1 MPLWQIA
8 LSNYEELVFKFKEV
22 HIKEST
28 NKAIFNP
35 EALEFHASCA
45 EGLHEFLEQE
55 VKDLGLKLT
64 SANRG
69 GVFFKGKKESVQKF
83 LLTTRFSSRVS
94 FSISQLRVEDAED
107 LYDQAVRLPWEEI
120 IAKGLSFK
128 IDSNTKDSLKDSRYA
143 LYKLKDAIKDRLRD
157 KREEELEID
166 RDEPDLVFHLR
177 SNRDFVNL
185 ELSLTSHPFNK
196 RGYRLEF
203 LDAPIRENMAQA
215 LIHFSGWNK
224 TDVMIDPM
232 CGSGTILIEAALLL
246 KRKYINETLLNQS
259 AVYRML
265 YDVYVSPIKDIP
277 SDEQRLFGYD
287 INPKAIQIAKDNARR
302 AGVDKLI
309 HFEKADVLN
318 LTNSK
323 NWKTGHIV
331 MNPPYG
337 ERLGTKEDLKILYGK
352 ISARFKQEFPGF
364 RFTLVSGDKSLLGFF
379 KLKED
384 RGMNVAIAKMK
395 GKFVSYEL
403 K

>member
-1 MPLWQIA
+1 MGFKSKEA
-8 LSNYEELVFKFKEV
+8 LINQSNSK
-22 HIKEST
+22 T
-28 NKAIFNP
+28 IFNP
-35 EALEFHASCA
+35 EVLEYHASCA

-55 VKDLGLKLT
+55 VKDSGLRLT

-69 GVFFKGKKESVQKF
+69 GVFFKGKKENIQKF

-120 IAKGLSFK
+120 ISKGLTFK
-128 IDSNTKDSLKDSRYA
+128 IDSSTKDSLKDSRYA
-143 LYKLKDAIKDRLRD
+143 LYKLKDAIKDRLRE
-157 KREEELEID
+157 KRDEELQID

-177 SNRDFVNL
+177 SNRDFVNI
-185 ELSLTSHPFNK
+185 ELSLTSQPFNK

-215 LIHFSGWNK
+215 LIHFSKWEK
-224 TDVMIDPM
+224 SDIMIDPM

-246 KRKYINETLLNQS
+246 KRKYINESLLNQS
-259 AVYRML
+259 VVYKML
-265 YDVYVSPIKDIP
+265 YEIYVSPTKDI
-277 SDEQRLFGYD
+277 SNEEIRLFGYD
-287 INPKAIQIAKDNARR
+287 INPKAIQIAKDNAKR
-302 AGVDKLI
+302 AGVEKLI
-309 HFEKADVLN
+309 QFEKGDVLN
-318 LTNSK
+318 LSNSK
-323 NWKTGHIV
+323 NWKAGHIV

-337 ERLGTKEDLKILYGK
+337 ERLGNKEDLKILYGK

-364 RFTLVSGDKSLLGFF
+364 RFSLVSGDKSLLGFF

-384 RGMNVAIAKMK
+384 RSMNVAIAKMK